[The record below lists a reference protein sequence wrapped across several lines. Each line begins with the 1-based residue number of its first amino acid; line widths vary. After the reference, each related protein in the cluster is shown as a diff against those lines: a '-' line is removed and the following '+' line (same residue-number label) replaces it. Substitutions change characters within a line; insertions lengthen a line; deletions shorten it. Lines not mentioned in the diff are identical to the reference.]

1 VCVCTCPPR
10 AAASSR
16 YDTSLTDAQWAQVEP
31 LLPVANPRHGG
42 RRLKYDRRLV
52 LDTILYVLRTGC
64 AWRLVP
70 HDLAPWDAAYRWFRA
85 WSADGT
91 WRRVHEA
98 LRERVRERE
107 GRDAQPSAAVL
118 DSQSVK
124 SAEGGEALGY
134 DAGKRVRG
142 RKRHLLVDTGGLV
155 LRRVVHAAGVQDR
168 AGAKLVLSGLHT
180 VYPQIGLV
188 WVDGGYVNS
197 VDAGLIDWADH
208 HEGIDLVVV
217 PRNADVQGFQLL
229 PRRWVVER
237 TFGWLTRCRRL
248 ARDYERK
255 TAHAEAMIDVAMI
268 RLMAARLA
276 GEDIEPEGP
285 IETEAARR
293 LAEDLNDHK

>member
-1 VCVCTCPPR
+1 MCVCTCRPV
-10 AAASSR
+10 
-16 YDTSLTDAQWAQVEP
+16 YETSLTDRQWAVIQP
-31 LLPVANPRHGG
+31 LLPVRDPRHGG
-42 RRLKYDRRLV
+42 RPLKFDRRLI

-64 AWRLVP
+64 AWRHVP
-70 HDLAPWDAAYRWFRA
+70 HDLAPWDAAYRWFSA

-98 LRERVRERE
+98 LRDRAREAE
-107 GRDAQPSAAVL
+107 GRDRQPTAAVL
-118 DSQSVK
+118 DSQSAK
-124 SAEGGEALGY
+124 IPEGGEALGY

-217 PRNADVQGFQLL
+217 PRNADVRGFQVL

-276 GEDIEPEGP
+276 GEDVEPEGP

-293 LAEDLNDHK
+293 LAEDLNKDE